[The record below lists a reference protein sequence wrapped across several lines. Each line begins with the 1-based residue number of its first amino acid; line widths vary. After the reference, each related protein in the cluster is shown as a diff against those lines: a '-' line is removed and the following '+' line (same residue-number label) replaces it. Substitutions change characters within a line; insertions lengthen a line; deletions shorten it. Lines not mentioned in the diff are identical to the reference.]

1 MSIRVLLVDDEVGF
15 VETLAKRLTRR
26 SFDVL
31 TAGGAVEAL
40 EILAREPVEVCV
52 LDVRMPG
59 MDGVEATREIR
70 SRHPS
75 VEVILLT
82 GHASIEAS
90 QEGLTVGAFDYIL
103 KPISLDEL
111 VYKIE
116 DAYRQR
122 ELSQTRT
129 GQQKP
134 VADGDSTPDG
144 D

>member
-1 MSIRVLLVDDEVGF
+1 MSIRVLLVDDEAGF

-26 SFDVL
+26 SFEVL
-31 TAGGAVEAL
+31 TAGNADEAL
-40 EILAREPVEVCV
+40 DILAREPVEVCV

-59 MDGVEATREIR
+59 MDGVQATREIR

-90 QEGLTVGAFDYIL
+90 QEGLTFGAFDYIL

-116 DAYRQR
+116 DAHRSRQLR
-122 ELSQTRT
+122 EPPAGNSSA
-129 GQQKP
+129 P
-134 VADGDSTPDG
+134 EST
-144 D
+144 

>member
-1 MSIRVLLVDDEVGF
+1 MSIRVLLVDDEAGF

-26 SFDVL
+26 TFEVL
-31 TAGGAVEAL
+31 TACSAEEAL
-40 EILAREPVEVCV
+40 ETLAQEPVDVCV

-75 VEVILLT
+75 VEVVLLT

-111 VYKIE
+111 IYKIE
-116 DAYRQR
+116 DAYRSRQLR
-122 ELSQTRT
+122 EPPAGGGNFT
-129 GQQKP
+129 
-134 VADGDSTPDG
+134 ADGD
-144 D
+144 